1 MTSKR
6 RGNSFSWCKITI
18 FPVKTTIYFSQDR
31 DESASGYSK
40 GSGYFHS
47 FHNGILKRIVFSL
60 KMLKNQDN
68 INLLIHP
75 KEVILFL
82 VSSGNYFSGMMN
94 RDRYS
99 CTRNDFHFSGIPA
112 NNPIV

>member
-31 DESASGYSK
+31 DEHASSYLK

-47 FHNGILKRIVFSL
+47 TLNGISQRIVFPEKL
-60 KMLKNQDN
+60 ENGFT
-68 INLLIHP
+68 IYH
-75 KEVILFL
+75 LF
-82 VSSGNYFSGMMN
+82 SSS
-94 RDRYS
+94 
-99 CTRNDFHFSGIPA
+99 A
-112 NNPIV
+112 